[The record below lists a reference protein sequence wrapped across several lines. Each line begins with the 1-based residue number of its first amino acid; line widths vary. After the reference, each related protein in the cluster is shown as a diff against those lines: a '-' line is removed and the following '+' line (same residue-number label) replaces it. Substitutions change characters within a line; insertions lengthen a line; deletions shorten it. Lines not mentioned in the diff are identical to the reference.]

1 MVQGMTARADARTVT
16 REPETCVRITGRPA
30 ASASPPLNGS
40 WPGRA
45 YVGRPYANPMAEL
58 PGVCLDDLG
67 PLLAGLAGVGRSAPD
82 RVRRARA

>member
-1 MVQGMTARADARTVT
+1 MT

-67 PLLAGLAGVGRSAPD
+67 PLLAGRAGVGRK
-82 RVRRARA
+82 RARPGAEGQGVRSSGLGGLGVR